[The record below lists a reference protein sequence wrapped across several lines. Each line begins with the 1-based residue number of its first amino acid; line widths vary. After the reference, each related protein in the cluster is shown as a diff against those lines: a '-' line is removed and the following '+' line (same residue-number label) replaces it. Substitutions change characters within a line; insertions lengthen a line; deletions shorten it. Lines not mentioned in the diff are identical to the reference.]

1 MKQTLRAK
9 LLVAQVHVKSHKP
22 ERKGVMGKK
31 QNKKSQMIKQKRAEK
46 KNRSVKRNSVRRK
59 NAILERNNKI
69 ETRRG
74 ELIEAYKELLM
85 RQFEEDLK

>member
-1 MKQTLRAK
+1 M
-9 LLVAQVHVKSHKP
+9 S
-22 ERKGVMGKK
+22 KK

-46 KNRSVKRNSVRRK
+46 KNRSRRK
-59 NAILERNNKI
+59 NAEHRKQAITERNNKI
-69 ETRRG
+69 ETRRS